1 MSENF
6 DIKHLR
12 WSKRNLSNASKKTIR
27 KDTSQISEE
36 VIRWYYFKKVFL
48 KMLPPV
54 YLQIIT
60 IDIKSIEAQKC
71 KLNVEKQQFLDVLK
85 NR

>member
-1 MSENF
+1 MEQKK
-6 DIKHLR
+6 IYPMHQ
-12 WSKRNLSNASKKTIR
+12 KKTTR

-36 VIRWYYFKKVFL
+36 VIRWYYLKKVFL
-48 KMLPPV
+48 KTLSPV
-54 YLQIIT
+54 YLQIVT

-71 KLNVEKQQFLDVLK
+71 KLNVLKQQFLDVLK